1 MVKLVG
7 KKQGFG
13 ESKGKIGIIIILL
26 TGTLTLCACDT
37 DKQQMTTTAVET
49 ESMTN
54 SKPAEERMED
64 STYDKDEKVKP
75 EQKQAAQT
83 IDAMESPAISILNI
97 QSLRDTVITSEEK
110 QSGQQ
115 PRAESLSEA
124 KSVPRDKSVAEDKS
138 VSENK
143 NISEDKSVSENKTAL
158 QDITVSEDKAAS
170 QENTPVTDI
179 NPTVNN
185 SSETTNPN
193 SDVKYSKDDDK
204 ETGEAESADIYAQ
217 FE

>member
-124 KSVPRDKSVAEDKS
+124 KSVPRDKSVSEDK
-138 VSENK
+138 
-143 NISEDKSVSENKTAL
+143 NILQDKSVSENKTAL